1 MIIGLTTTNVTQYL
15 DCILL
20 KVTRCFLLPSF
31 KINKSS
37 FQSAISVINLT
48 LFQWGCNPILTRICF
63 SSQILITLK
72 DNFFHRNAK
81 VTKLKHNLPCEK
93 IVLMTSHIIWCHKI
107 FSKYNCFM
115 KARIDNCADIIKIAI
130 TLIKTTL
137 KNLITVKKN
146 HKSLLKQNFYQYSSI

>member
-1 MIIGLTTTNVTQYL
+1 MLSITVLQNQQELISKCYICYKLNPVPMGMQPYPHKNL
-15 DCILL
+15 
-20 KVTRCFLLPSF
+20 F
-31 KINKSS
+31 
-37 FQSAISVINLT
+37 FQSNTYNIKVKI
-48 LFQWGCNPILTRICF
+48 I
-63 SSQILITLK
+63 
-72 DNFFHRNAK
+72 FFHRNAK

-137 KNLITVKKN
+137 KNLIAVKKITN
-146 HKSLLKQNFYQYSSI
+146 HY